1 MDLILKHASE
11 QKKKEVENSIWKNS
25 ALAVVDDLKPNNVG
39 IVGEQFIQSVCDK
52 GGIEAQ
58 INGATTKEI
67 GGGTGDGKIKKKDM
81 EIKTARL
88 GNSQNT
94 FQHEL
99 GETPWKA
106 EYMCFVDISPH
117 KLYVSI
123 FPNMTEEQ
131 YKTRGF
137 KCPYFPTKG
146 ITWRKKDGNFKLD
159 TSPKINETQ
168 AKVDNPNTFVWST
181 EEDYEN
187 LFKFINRI
195 IKTEE
200 TSLETAMNELTL

>member
-1 MDLILKHASE
+1 MDLIFNIASE

-25 ALAVVDDLKPNNVG
+25 ALAVIDDLKPNNVG
-39 IVGEQFIQSVCDK
+39 IVGEKFIQEVCDK
-52 GGIEAQ
+52 GGIEAE
-58 INGATTKEI
+58 INGATTKEK
-67 GGGTGDGKIKKKDM
+67 GGGTGDGKIKKKNT
-81 EIKTARL
+81 ECKTSRL
-88 GNSQNT
+88 GNSNNT

-146 ITWRKKDGNFKLD
+146 ITRRKDDGNFKLD

-187 LFKFINRI
+187 LFRFIDRI
-195 IKTEE
+195 VK
-200 TSLETAMNELTL
+200 